1 MIQVDNNFFLVP
13 GPIEQFESPLLV
25 SFFPRANRIDVVQTR
40 EDIKRQLSKY
50 VEVFMTGVCYIAYFI
65 FITQNAT
72 VN

>member
-1 MIQVDNNFFLVP
+1 MQVDNNFFLVP

-50 VEVFMTGVCYIAYFI
+50 VEVLMTGV
-65 FITQNAT
+65 
-72 VN
+72 